1 MEELQILL
9 VEMCHIV
16 LDEADNGK
24 EIAHRAIAYMKVHY
38 KEPLTLEV
46 LAEKCNLSTSY
57 FSRKFKEQTGE
68 NYIDVLTEIRIKE
81 AEHLLVNTRKSI
93 IEILT
98 EVGYCDDKHFRKV
111 FFKHTGLTPSKYRKE
126 KTRIKTE
133 REDKVEKK

>member
-1 MEELQILL
+1 M
-9 VEMCHIV
+9 
-16 LDEADNGK
+16 K
-24 EIAHRAIAYMKVHY
+24 EK
-38 KEPLTLEV
+38 
-46 LAEKCNLSTSY
+46 
-57 FSRKFKEQTGE
+57 
-68 NYIDVLTEIRIKE
+68 
-81 AEHLLVNTRKSI
+81 I